1 MAAVCIRLVVGIDV
15 IVCIC
20 CSIRKCGRQD
30 CCPIAAD
37 HSRSQT
43 QIYQN
48 LLICSRFNALKVIL
62 GHQDENILQAEF
74 HEAELP

>member
-1 MAAVCIRLVVGIDV
+1 MVDSCQVYAIIV
-15 IVCIC
+15 IMCIC
-20 CSIRKCGRQD
+20 CPISTCGRQV

-62 GHQDENILQAEF
+62 VYQGENMLQAEF
-74 HEAELP
+74 DKAEFS